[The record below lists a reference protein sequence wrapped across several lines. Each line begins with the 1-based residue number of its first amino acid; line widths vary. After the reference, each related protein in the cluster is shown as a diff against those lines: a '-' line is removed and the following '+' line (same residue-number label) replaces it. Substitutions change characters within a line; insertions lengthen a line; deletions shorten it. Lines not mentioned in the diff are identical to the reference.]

1 MRRRPTDI
9 DGRHERFLA
18 LYTSTC
24 PQIVAYALR
33 RTTSAEGAA
42 DVVAETFAVAW
53 RRLDQVPEGDA
64 GLFWCYATA
73 RRVLANLHRSSRR
86 RAQVVERI
94 GAHLAS
100 HWASTEGDPQSVA
113 AHLALRRLS
122 EDDRELLMLSGWE
135 GLSSAQLACV
145 LGCSSTAA
153 RIRLHRARSR
163 LAATMAE
170 VGLAPVAEKQR
181 ERQGHSP
188 ICPPEHRPATEAP

>member
-9 DGRHERFLA
+9 DGRQERFRA
-18 LYTSTC
+18 LYIATR

-33 RTTSAEGAA
+33 RTTSAEDAA
-42 DVVAETFAVAW
+42 DVVSETFTVAW
-53 RRLDQVPEGDA
+53 RRLDNVPEGAA

-73 RRVLANLHRSSRR
+73 RRVLANLHRSSHR
-86 RAQVVERI
+86 RAQLVERI

-100 HWASTEGDPQSVA
+100 HASSTEGDPQSIEA
-113 AHLALRRLS
+113 RQALGRLS
-122 EDDRELLMLSGWE
+122 EEDRELLMLSAWE

-163 LAATMAE
+163 LTAAMET
-170 VGLAPVAEKQR
+170 GLTHAAEKQR
-181 ERQGHSP
+181 EQQGHSG
-188 ICPPEHRPATEAP
+188 ICPPENQPATEAP